1 MEDLV
6 LQVNLFF
13 SLCLIEF
20 RVNRQQA
27 NFYREGNW
35 ERPSENMCLRILIQI
50 YEEFWYCRNI
60 LDFSAV
66 DIIQELLPLVHLSP
80 IYALNVIFDI
90 SKRNIEK
97 SSHPFSYPNE
107 IVPVNHD
114 WMLILSYHWTS
125 DKIETKEDSEAI
137 RPESRASSR
146 SSSRASKNK
155 ALKKRTA
162 KKVPSKTKD
171 VSFKVEE
178 TQSVKSSRSVYIDF
192 VYNRERK

>member
-1 MEDLV
+1 
-6 LQVNLFF
+6 
-13 SLCLIEF
+13 
-20 RVNRQQA
+20 
-27 NFYREGNW
+27 
-35 ERPSENMCLRILIQI
+35 MCLRILIQI
-50 YEEFWYCRNI
+50 YEEFGYCGNI

-80 IYALNVIFDI
+80 IYALNVIFWHFKKKYRNI
-90 SKRNIEK
+90 SK
-97 SSHPFSYPNE
+97 SPHPFSYPKE
-107 IVPVNHD
+107 IVPVNKS
-114 WMLILSYHWTS
+114 WLNAYPLYHWTS

-178 TQSVKSSRSVYIDF
+178 TQSVKSSRSVYIEF
-192 VYNRERK
+192 VQ

>member
-1 MEDLV
+1 
-6 LQVNLFF
+6 
-13 SLCLIEF
+13 
-20 RVNRQQA
+20 
-27 NFYREGNW
+27 
-35 ERPSENMCLRILIQI
+35 MCLRILIQI
-50 YEEFWYCRNI
+50 YEEFGYCGNI

-80 IYALNVIFDI
+80 IYALNVIFWHFKKKYRKI
-90 SKRNIEK
+90 SKSSPSVFLSQWNCTCK
-97 SSHPFSYPNE
+97 SLLNAYP
-107 IVPVNHD
+107 
-114 WMLILSYHWTS
+114 LYHWTS

-178 TQSVKSSRSVYIDF
+178 TQSVKSSRSVYIEF
-192 VYNRERK
+192 VYNRETE